1 VESFITR
8 WRKSVSSVPRS
19 GTVNAAALAQKR
31 RQRRLINRT
40 LGTIL
45 ALVAGGYGY
54 TYISS
59 APERARAE
67 MALGVSKM
75 APGTYAEAIDH
86 FDRAISIWPEMA
98 EAYLNRAVAEHAVS
112 QRPAALVDLQK
123 ALDVNPNLTRAY
135 NERGQIYLEN
145 GDPQKAIAD
154 FSSSIRVKP
163 SLEGYYQ
170 RGQAYEALGQHEK
183 AIADYD
189 AAISEFREAPYAYRA
204 RAAAKRNAGDR
215 EGANLD
221 EQAADR
227 IEGVRPR

>member
-1 VESFITR
+1 MESFITR
-8 WRKSVSSVPRS
+8 WRKGVSRVPQS
-19 GTVNAAALAQKR
+19 GTVDAAALAQKR
-31 RQRRLINRT
+31 KQRRLINGT

-45 ALVAGGYGY
+45 VLAAGGYGY
-54 TYISS
+54 TYFGN
-59 APERARAE
+59 APDRARAE
-67 MALGVSKM
+67 MTLGVNKM

-86 FDRAISIWPEMA
+86 FDRAIGIWPELA
-98 EAYLNRAVAEHAVS
+98 DAYLNRAVAEHAVS

-145 GDPQKAIAD
+145 GDDQKAIED
-154 FSSSIRVKP
+154 FSSSLKMKP

-170 RGQAYEALGQHEK
+170 RGQAYEALGQHAK

-189 AAISEFREAPYAYRA
+189 AAIIEFREAPYAYRA

-215 EGANLD
+215 EGATFD
-221 EQAADR
+221 EEAADR
-227 IEGVRPR
+227 LEGVRPR

>member
-1 VESFITR
+1 MNT
-8 WRKSVSSVPRS
+8 
-19 GTVNAAALAQKR
+19 AALAQKR
-31 RQRRLINRT
+31 KQRRLINRT
-40 LGTIL
+40 LGTLLVL
-45 ALVAGGYGY
+45 AAGGYGY
-54 TYISS
+54 TYFGS

-67 MALGVSKM
+67 MALGVKQM
-75 APGTYAEAIDH
+75 APGAYAEAIGH
-86 FDRAISIWPEMA
+86 FDRAIGIWPELA
-98 EAYLNRAVAEHAVS
+98 EAYLNRAVAEHDVS
-112 QRPAALVDLQK
+112 QRAAALLDLEK

-154 FSSSIRVKP
+154 FNSSLKVKP

-189 AAISEFREAPYAYRA
+189 AAITEFREAPYAYRA

-215 EGANLD
+215 EGATFD

-227 IEGVRPR
+227 IEGIQPR